1 MIYRYG
7 ICIYTGTTNLCGQR
21 HPYSDKHKLVEN
33 SMSCV
38 FICNDNW
45 HAKNNFKKYILGCRG
60 KNQTRDKK
68 KQKQNKIK

>member
-1 MIYRYG
+1 
-7 ICIYTGTTNLCGQR
+7 
-21 HPYSDKHKLVEN
+21 
-33 SMSCV
+33 MSCV

-68 KQKQNKIK
+68 KTKTKQNKVKKQKTKTNQFLEDELLQNHLQLSIHAL